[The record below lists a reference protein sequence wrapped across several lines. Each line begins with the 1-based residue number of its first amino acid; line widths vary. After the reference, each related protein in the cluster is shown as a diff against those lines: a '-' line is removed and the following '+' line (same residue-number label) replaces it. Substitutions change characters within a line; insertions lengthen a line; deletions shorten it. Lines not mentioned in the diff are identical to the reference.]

1 MNLQAINQ
9 GYSQMRKKDLH
20 LDYCDGN
27 SNAGTNALSEHDV
40 IVSCQTIEDE
50 DDDDNHMIRQTI
62 NSSMHLSSKVSSTKN
77 NENLPY

>member
-1 MNLQAINQ
+1 
-9 GYSQMRKKDLH
+9 MRKRDLH

-27 SNAGTNALSEHDV
+27 SNAGTNAISESDV

-50 DDDDNHMIRQTI
+50 EEEDNNLIQQQTI

-77 NENLPY
+77 NENLPYQMSDSHYSR